1 MSKPKKMKK
10 AKMELDSLDES
21 MPLWSV
27 YRKVTETF
35 GLSEQKSLKVDPLL
49 VWLPLRTLAWYF
61 CVGHLSVLSNEVNT
75 VTLPY

>member
-27 YRKVTETF
+27 YGKVTETF
-35 GLSEQKSLKVDPLL
+35 GLPKQKSLKVDPLL
-49 VWLPLRTLAWYF
+49 VWLPLRTLA
-61 CVGHLSVLSNEVNT
+61 
-75 VTLPY
+75 